1 MVAAGAERPEGEI
14 GAPGVAVRAFVIED
28 REDLE
33 IAREVRELLSEGTRP
48 R

>member
-1 MVAAGAERPEGEI
+1 MVAADAERPDGEI
-14 GAPGVAVRAFVIED
+14 GAPGTAVRAFVIEARD
-28 REDLE
+28 DLE